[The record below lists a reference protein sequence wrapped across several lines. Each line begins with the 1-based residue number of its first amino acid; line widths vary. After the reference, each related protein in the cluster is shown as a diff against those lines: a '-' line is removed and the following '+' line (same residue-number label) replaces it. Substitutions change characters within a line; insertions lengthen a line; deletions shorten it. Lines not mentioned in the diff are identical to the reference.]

1 MAEEADRES
10 VISDEMRAAI
20 GVESEP
26 WVVEVDKTAVR
37 MFARAVG
44 YRDPLFY
51 DEEFAKSKGYRSLPC
66 PPHFL
71 GTPVFNP
78 GTSDATFGAP
88 RRGNRDFNIPYKR
101 RLNGGTDIEYYTAAP
116 SEAICAGDVLSATSR
131 VGSFTERVGSLGP
144 MLITISETVYRRD
157 GTIVAI
163 ARGTGIAY

>member
-1 MAEEADRES
+1 MTEKQAQTS
-10 VISDEMRAAI
+10 VITEAMQATI

-26 WVVEVDKTAVR
+26 WTVEVDKTSVR

-51 DEEFAKSKGYRSLPC
+51 DEDFARSKGYRSLPC

-71 GTPVFNP
+71 GTPMFNP

-88 RRGNRDFNIPYKR
+88 RRGNRDFSIPYTR
-101 RLNGGTDIEYYTAAP
+101 RLNGGTDIEYFTSTAA
-116 SEAICAGDVLSATSR
+116 EAICAGDVLQATSR
-131 VGSFTERVGSLGP
+131 VASFTERTGSLGP

-163 ARGTGIAY
+163 SRGTGIAY